1 MSAFESIGL
10 IILMAYFFAAVILP
24 ICWIVVVTKCGLK
37 NGRAF
42 GLIGALIPPVL
53 MGVLTSGFLD
63 VIFNY
68 IFIYSYALSL
78 CLMFISMDNA
88 RRDGVSNRLGKVCFI
103 LHASGGGVVF
113 AICVIGIALAGDI

>member
-1 MSAFESIGL
+1 MGAFESIGL

-37 NGRAF
+37 NGRVF
-42 GLIGALIPPVL
+42 GLMCALIPPVL

-63 VIFNY
+63 VIFNF
-68 IFIYSYALSL
+68 IFIYSYLLSL

-113 AICVIGIALAGDI
+113 AICVIGIAVSGDI